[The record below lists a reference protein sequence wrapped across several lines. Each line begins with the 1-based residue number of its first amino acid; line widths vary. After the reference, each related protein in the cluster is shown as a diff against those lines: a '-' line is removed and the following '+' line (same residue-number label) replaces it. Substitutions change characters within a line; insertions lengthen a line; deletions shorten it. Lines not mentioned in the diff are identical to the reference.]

1 MVTIYT
7 LGQVKGQLISE
18 VFFFVLFSSLPK
30 NKQKTFVLVARDNFS
45 KHFVP
50 FLEDLR
56 TITIASEII

>member
-18 VFFFVLFSSLPK
+18 VFFVLFSILPK
-30 NKQKTFVLVARDNFS
+30 NEQKTFVLVARDNFS

-56 TITIASEII
+56 IITIASEII